1 MRFAYLG
8 SGSQGNGLVVEAGSS
23 RLLLDCGFTVG
34 ETIRRLGRL
43 GLEPADLDAIVV
55 THEHDDH
62 IRGVTAFA
70 RRFSLPVWAT
80 HGTVRGARDG
90 FGGLTVERIDGYRAF
105 AIGGLQVLPYP
116 VPHDAGEP
124 AQFVFSDGRRRLG
137 VLTDVGS
144 ATPHIRSMLS
154 GCDALALECNHD
166 RDMLR
171 DGPYPE
177 SLKRRVGG
185 RFGHLSNEAA
195 GELLA
200 SLDRSRLQHVVAVHL
215 SLKNN
220 TTALARASLATAM
233 GCEPDWI
240 AAADQFTGLDW
251 RDVL

>member
-8 SGSQGNGLVVEAGSS
+8 SGSQGNGLVVEADGA
-23 RLLLDCGFTVG
+23 RLLLDCGFTVT
-34 ETIRRLGRL
+34 ETIGRLARL
-43 GLEPADLDAIVV
+43 GLQPSDLDAIVV

-62 IRGVTAFA
+62 IRGVSSFS
-70 RRFSLPVWAT
+70 RRFSIPVWAT

-90 FGGLTVERIDGYRAF
+90 FRGVTLHRIDGYREF
-105 AIGGLQVLPYP
+105 AIGGLHVQPYP

-124 AQFVFSDGRRRLG
+124 AQFVFSDGRLRFG
-137 VLTDVGS
+137 VLTDVGC
-144 ATPHIRSMLS
+144 ATPHIQSVLS

-166 RDMLR
+166 PEMLR
-171 DGPYPE
+171 GGPYPE

-195 GELLA
+195 GALLA

-220 TTALARASLATAM
+220 TPALARAPLAAVL
-233 GCEPDWI
+233 GCDPDWI

-251 RDVL
+251 RDIR